1 MDLDAEIPGPRA
13 CTYASSRMDLFTHG
27 ATGAFIGW
35 ALTPRRAGPAA
46 APLVIAAALLP
57 DADTFLEPFVGAQ
70 SVFAHRG
77 FSHSLLGVALLAP
90 LAALVA
96 SRFNKERRF
105 ASLVPLIVIG
115 MLSHVL
121 LDLPTP
127 MGVELFSP
135 LRKAVHLDFLGY
147 MDWTLFTVALAVL
160 LATWT
165 YAHRNAALRRGILSA
180 VLLSALSWWLFAEWP
195 SLALSFSATVEEATE
210 EPLRTVYPLV
220 LGGIL
225 LGFLVAFSRKGW
237 GFRQNRAQFGRIGVA
252 ALSIYLA
259 FCLTAQG
266 LALGLTKQFS
276 QEGQILVRR
285 RAASRMGYTSLVAPF
300 RWTGLVL
307 APDGVYLAQIMPLL
321 ALRPTFSF
329 FPSSIDN
336 PFIARTR
343 SIPEVRGFMSAA
355 RFPVTRYRLEKG
367 QHIIDYQEYGLSW
380 RPLLRVVLNERQ
392 EVLAVGRIAH

>member
-1 MDLDAEIPGPRA
+1 MDL
-13 CTYASSRMDLFTHG
+13 LTHG

-35 ALTPRRAGPAA
+35 ALPQRRAGLAA
-46 APLVIAAALLP
+46 ARLVVAGALLP
-57 DADTFLEPFVGAQ
+57 DADVFIEPFVGPRSA
-70 SVFAHRG
+70 FAHRG
-77 FSHSLLGVALLAP
+77 FTHSLLGVAVLAP
-90 LAALVA
+90 LVALVA
-96 SRFNKERRF
+96 LRFSQEKRLSR
-105 ASLVPLIVIG
+105 LVPLIAIG

-127 MGVELFSP
+127 MGVMLFSP
-135 LRKAVHLDFLGY
+135 SRKDVHLDFLGY
-147 MDWTLFTVALAVL
+147 VDWTLFTVALSVL
-160 LATWT
+160 LAAWT
-165 YAHRNAALRRGILSA
+165 YANRDAAMRRGILSA

-195 SLALSFSATVEEATE
+195 SLAFSFAATTEEATE

-225 LGFLVAFSRKGW
+225 LGFLVAFARKGW

-252 ALSIYLA
+252 ALSMYLA
-259 FCLTAQG
+259 LCLTAQG
-266 LALGLTKQFS
+266 FALGLIKQFS
-276 QEGQILVRR
+276 RERGILVWR
-285 RAASRMGYTSLVAPF
+285 RAASRMGYASLVGPL

-307 APDGVYLAQIMPLL
+307 APEGVYLAQIMPLG
-321 ALRPTFSF
+321 APRPTFTL

-336 PFIARTR
+336 PFVARTR
-343 SIPEVRGFMSAA
+343 SIPEVRGFLSAA

-367 QHIIDYQEYGLSW
+367 QHIIEYQDYGLSW

>member
-1 MDLDAEIPGPRA
+1 MARV
-13 CTYASSRMDLFTHG
+13 CRYASTHMDLFTHG

-35 ALTPRRAGPAA
+35 ALPPRRAGLAA
-46 APLVIAAALLP
+46 APLVIAGALLP
-57 DADTFLEPFVGAQ
+57 DADTLVEPFVGPQ

-77 FSHSLLGVALLAP
+77 FTHSLLGVALLAP
-90 LAALVA
+90 LVAIVAL
-96 SRFNKERRF
+96 RFSKERRF
-105 ASLVPLIVIG
+105 SRLVPLIAIG

-127 MGVELFSP
+127 MGVMLYAPS
-135 LRKAVHLDFLGY
+135 RKLVHLDFLGY
-147 MDWTLFTVALAVL
+147 LDWTLLVVALSVL
-160 LATWT
+160 LAVWT
-165 YAHRNAALRRGILSA
+165 YANRDAAMRRGILSA
-180 VLLSALSWWLFAEWP
+180 VLLSVLSWWLFAEWP
-195 SLALSFSATVEEATE
+195 SLAPSFAATVEEATE

-225 LGFLVAFSRKGW
+225 LGCLVALARKGW

-259 FCLTAQG
+259 LCLTAQG
-266 LALGLTKQFS
+266 FALGLTKQFS
-276 QEGQILVRR
+276 RERGIVVQR
-285 RAASRMGYTSLVAPF
+285 RAASRMGYHSLVGPL

-307 APDGVYLAQIMPLL
+307 APNGVYVAHIMPFG
-321 ALRPTFSF
+321 AARPMFSF

-336 PFIARTR
+336 PFVARTR
-343 SIPEVRGFMSAA
+343 SIPDVRDFLSSA

-367 QHIIDYQEYGLSW
+367 QHIIEYQEYGLSW

-392 EVLAVGRIAH
+392 EVVTIGRIAH